1 MASRSNIAGIAFAAV
16 LVVAATAY
24 VFATPYNRI
33 AGVRIGGTLTP
44 PPNDFTKDYPRTI
57 GELKTGGFP
66 PFVVHV
72 SLVPFTGGF
81 ITSTRPD
88 GGYWSKRARIAPDGY
103 VRHGNATFAMK
114 AVEITGDAKKPYIQA
129 MYGPDLNR
137 RLSGGVIIG
146 ESEPVGE
153 WQVFLW
159 TPR

>member
-1 MASRSNIAGIAFAAV
+1 MAGRKQIAGVVVGAV
-16 LVVAATAY
+16 IVIAATTY
-24 VFATPYNRI
+24 TFVTPYNRI
-33 AGVRIGGTLTP
+33 AGIRIGGTLTAP
-44 PPNDFTKDYPRTI
+44 PADFTTAFQRSV
-57 GELKTGGFP
+57 GQLKTGGFP
-66 PFVVHV
+66 PFVVNV

-88 GGYWSKRARIAPDGY
+88 GGYWSRRARLAPNGY
-103 VRHGNATFAMK
+103 VRSGNSTFAMK
-114 AVEITGDAKKPYIQA
+114 ATEVVGEAKVPYLTA
-129 MYGPDLNR
+129 MFGPDMSR

>member
-1 MASRSNIAGIAFAAV
+1 MASTKKIAGVAFAAV
-16 LVVAATAY
+16 LVIAATIY

-44 PPNDFTKDYPRTI
+44 PPSDFTTAFKRTTGI
-57 GELKTGGFP
+57 IKTGGFP

-72 SLVPFTGGF
+72 SLVPFKDGF

-88 GGYWSKRARIAPDGY
+88 GGYWSKRARIAPNGY
-103 VRHGNATFAMK
+103 VRHGNSTFAMK
-114 AVEITGDAKKPYIQA
+114 ATEVVGEAKKPYIQA

>member
-1 MASRSNIAGIAFAAV
+1 MASRKSIAGIAFAAI
-16 LVVAATAY
+16 LVVAATVY

-33 AGVRIGGTLTP
+33 AGVRIGGTLSVP
-44 PPNDFTKDYPRTI
+44 PEDFTKEFPRTT
-57 GELKTGGFP
+57 GMLKTGGFP

-72 SLVPFTGGF
+72 SLVSFKGGF

-103 VRHGNATFAMK
+103 VRHGDKTFAMK
-114 AVEITGDAKKPYIQA
+114 AREVTGDEKKPYIQA

>member
-1 MASRSNIAGIAFAAV
+1 MASTKKIAGVAFAAV
-16 LVVAATAY
+16 LVIAATIY
-24 VFATPYNRI
+24 IFGTPYNRI

-44 PPNDFTKDYPRTI
+44 PPSDFTTAFTRTTGI
-57 GELKTGGFP
+57 IKTGGFP

-72 SLVPFTGGF
+72 SLVPFKDGF

-88 GGYWSKRARIAPDGY
+88 GGYWSKRARIAPNGY
-103 VRHGNATFAMK
+103 VRHGNSTFAMK
-114 AVEITGDAKKPYIQA
+114 ATEVVGEAKKPFIQA
-129 MYGPDLNR
+129 MFGPDLNR